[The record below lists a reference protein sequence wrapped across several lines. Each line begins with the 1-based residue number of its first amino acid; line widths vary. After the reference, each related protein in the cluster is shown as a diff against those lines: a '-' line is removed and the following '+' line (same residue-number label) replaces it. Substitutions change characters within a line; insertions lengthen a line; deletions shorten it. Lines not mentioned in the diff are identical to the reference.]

1 MSCLD
6 PKKDAKPKVVQG
18 EDKVLTVQLKDPKTK
33 VFTDITGVTEIT
45 AILLNTDGS
54 FLQKK
59 LSTSGIVVL
68 NALAGK
74 FQILLSTAE
83 TALLALTPVGSYS
96 NIEVRFVI
104 ASKTT
109 IVQLEDSI
117 EVVAKL
123 FNV

>member
-1 MSCLD
+1 MNCLD
-6 PKKDAKPKVVQG
+6 PKAKKIPQIIQG
-18 EDKVLTVQLKDPKTK
+18 EDKTLTVQLSDPDTK
-33 VFTDITGVTEIT
+33 EFTNITGVSEIT
-45 AILLNTDGS
+45 AIFLNTDGS

-59 LSTSGIVVL
+59 LSTSGIVLV

-74 FQILLSTAE
+74 FQIVLSAAE
-83 TALLALTPVGSYS
+83 TALLALTPENSYS